1 MNKVIDIKTKK
12 PITTKLDNRKDV
24 LKVINQVK
32 DRGCN
37 NVYIISFNEISEEFF
52 IDRTDTI
59 KDTDVIAVLDI
70 CKNNL
75 LNNYTFE

>member
-52 IDRTDTI
+52 IDCTDTI